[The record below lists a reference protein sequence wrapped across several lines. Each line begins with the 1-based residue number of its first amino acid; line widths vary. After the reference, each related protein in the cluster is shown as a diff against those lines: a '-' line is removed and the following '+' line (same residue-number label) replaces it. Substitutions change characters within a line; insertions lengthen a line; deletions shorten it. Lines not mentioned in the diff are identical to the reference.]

1 MHGEDMSVFFDPADN
16 ADTFTV
22 ARLPAPGNV
31 MVGIMGAVSKEG
43 VQGYAIGLHR
53 ELRYPIGSPDLI
65 DGDELLL
72 GLVRYRVRG
81 EPEAQNDGS
90 ELVVQL
96 SQVRP

>member
-16 ADTFTV
+16 ADTFV
-22 ARLPAPGNV
+22 VLRLPPPGNV
-31 MVGIMGAVSKEG
+31 LVGITGAASKEG
-43 VQGYAIGLHR
+43 VQGFAIGLQR
-53 ELRYPIGSPDLI
+53 ELRYPAGSPDLV

-72 GLVRYRVRG
+72 GAVRYRVRG